1 MGRKPIF
8 ERAIGWGVVA
18 FLLTTGARAHDIIT
32 TDLTF
37 SRDISRIMARHCV
50 ACHGEESSIPLTTY
64 DQVRPWA
71 VGIKE
76 QVLARRMPPWGAVK
90 GFGNLAP
97 DYGLSQEDIMILAA
111 WVIGGAPQGNP
122 RLLPK
127 LQGQVR
133 SMTPPPLQ
141 EALIVQTRDILKN
154 SICVAGVSPLADT
167 PIDSARLIAKL
178 PNGRI
183 EPLVWLYHFDPKY
196 RHSFTFRRPLN
207 LPQGTVV
214 ESSAPLRFAL
224 ETAAKSS
231 RPAS

>member
-1 MGRKPIF
+1 VGHRAIF
-8 ERAIGWGVVA
+8 ERVIGWSAVA
-18 FLLTTGARAHDIIT
+18 LLLTASAVAHDIIS

-37 SRDISRIMARHCV
+37 TRDISRILARHCA
-50 ACHGEESSIPLTTY
+50 ACHGEASSIPLVTY

-90 GFGNLAP
+90 GFGDLAP

-111 WVIGGAPQGNP
+111 WVIGGAPQGNQ

-127 LQGQVR
+127 MPGQARTVTQPSLR
-133 SMTPPPLQ
+133 D
-141 EALIVQTRDILKN
+141 ALIVQTRDVLKN
-154 SICVAGVSPLADT
+154 SICVAGVNPLADT
-167 PIDSARLIAKL
+167 AVDSARLTAKL
-178 PNGRI
+178 PDGRI

-224 ETAAKSS
+224 VTVAKSS
-231 RPAS
+231 RPGS